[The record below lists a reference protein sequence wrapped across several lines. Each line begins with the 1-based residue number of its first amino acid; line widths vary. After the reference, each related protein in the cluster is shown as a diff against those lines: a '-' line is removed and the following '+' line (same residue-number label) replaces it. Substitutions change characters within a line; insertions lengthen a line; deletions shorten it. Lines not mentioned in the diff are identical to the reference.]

1 MDPLAEDY
9 YHLSPYAYCAGDPV
23 NLVDP
28 DGKDIIV
35 VIWTTGT
42 GDNGVG
48 HAGVA
53 ISNYKKEKYVEYDAK
68 GVAIEK
74 FRIIPDGTYTFYDNW
89 PKGGVDFDL
98 KGAITSVEANRNVT
112 EINSLEEFT
121 NGSTVSP
128 SENYAPNAILKLSTS
143 HEQDMA
149 VSERLLKANVKNKE
163 YNGAWYNC
171 SSYVSDGLKAIF
183 GKTIGKEGILGPIRS
198 VTPNQLWKDVL
209 KYADKAG
216 IPYCILKDPG
226 SFIDKKFKTFINEG
240 KQL

>member
-1 MDPLAEDY
+1 MPRQA
-9 YHLSPYAYCAGDPV
+9 LSLGEYAGEVPAPV

-28 DGKDIIV
+28 EGKDIIL

-42 GDNGVG
+42 EDNGVG

-74 FRIIPDGTYTFYDNW
+74 FRIVPDGTYTFYDNW
-89 PKGGVDFDL
+89 PKGRVNFDL
-98 KGAITSVEANRNVT
+98 KGAITSVEAHRNVIV
-112 EINSLEEFT
+112 INSVEEFT

-128 SENYAPNAILKLSTS
+128 SESNTPNAILKLSTS
-143 HEQDMA
+143 YKQDMA

-183 GKTIGKEGILGPIRS
+183 GKTISKEGILGPMRS
-198 VTPNQLWKDVL
+198 VTPNQLWKDAL
-209 KYADKAG
+209 KYSDKSG
-216 IPYCILKDPG
+216 RPYYILKDPG
-226 SFIDKKFKTFINEG
+226 SSVDKKFKTFINEG